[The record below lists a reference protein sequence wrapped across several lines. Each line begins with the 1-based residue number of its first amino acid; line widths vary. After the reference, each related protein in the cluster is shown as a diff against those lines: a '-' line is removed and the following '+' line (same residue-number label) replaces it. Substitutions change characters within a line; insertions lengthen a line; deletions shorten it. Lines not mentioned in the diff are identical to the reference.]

1 MEKKN
6 SNIFLLNESFT
17 KMVGG
22 VTWEGGRGAAWWG
35 WEGRTTNFSRRDY
48 NNKVHAYKK
57 KKTLRD
63 GRTKK
68 QNYKRRR

>member
-6 SNIFLLNESFT
+6 RNIFLLNESFT

-22 VTWEGGRGAAWWG
+22 VTWEGGRGAVWWG
-35 WEGRTTNFSRRDY
+35 WEGKTTNFSRRDY

-57 KKTLRD
+57 KTLRD